1 MTGIDVVLTACLLA
15 NAAGLGAAAFVLLR
29 PRAQPTGPRLLSFAM
44 GVLVGTVLLDLLPHL
59 WEATGSFVTLTAL
72 FAVALLGSWWLDR
85 VCPCVG
91 HPHAGRSGSAGHAA
105 RDAPVAPAR
114 RGVLL
119 WVGDFVHSVVDGA
132 VIGGALALGV
142 VPGSVATMAVA
153 IHEVPRRIAVV
164 TLLVRAG
171 HHPLRALLITL
182 GTGTGTLVGGALVW
196 WWAPAVSLLMPVA
209 LAVAAAAMFYVALAH
224 SPSLFGAAWRQRLAV
239 ERALPFSAGL
249 LLIHLSHHVHELLG

>member
-1 MTGIDVVLTACLLA
+1 MSGINVVLTACLLV

-29 PRAQPTGPRLLSFAM
+29 PRAQPSSPRLLSFAM

-59 WEATGSFVTLTAL
+59 WEATGSIVTMTSL
-72 FAVALLGSWWLDR
+72 FAVALLSSWWLDR

-91 HPHAGRSGSAGHAA
+91 HPRGDGSVAAGHAA
-105 RDAPVAPAR
+105 HDAPLAPAR

-153 IHEVPRRIAVV
+153 THEVPRRIAVV
-164 TLLVRAG
+164 TLLARAG
-171 HHPLRALLITL
+171 HPPLRALLITA

-196 WWAPAVSLLMPVA
+196 WWAPAVSLVIPIA

-224 SPSLFGAAWRQRLAV
+224 SPSLFGAAWRQRLAT
-239 ERALPFSAGL
+239 ERALPFAAGL
-249 LLIHLSHHVHELLG
+249 LLIHLSHHAHELLG

>member
-1 MTGIDVVLTACLLA
+1 MSGIDVVLAACLLA

-59 WEATGSFVTLTAL
+59 WEATGSIVTLTAL
-72 FAVALLGSWWLDR
+72 FVVALLGSWGLDR

-91 HPHAGRSGSAGHAA
+91 HPPGDGSRAAGHAGHETA
-105 RDAPVAPAR
+105 VAPAR

-171 HHPLRALLITL
+171 HRPLHALLITV
-182 GTGTGTLVGGALVW
+182 GTGTGTVVGGALVW

-224 SPSLFGAAWRQRLAV
+224 SSNLFGAPWRQRLAA
-239 ERALPFSAGL
+239 ERALPFAAGL
-249 LLIHLSHHVHELLG
+249 LMIHLSHHAHELLG

>member
-1 MTGIDVVLTACLLA
+1 MSAIDDVLVACLLA
-15 NAAGLGAAAFVLLR
+15 NIAGLGAAAFVLLR
-29 PRAQPTGPRLLSFAM
+29 PNARPSGPRLLSFAL

-59 WEATGSFVTLTAL
+59 WEATGSVITVTAL
-72 FAVALLGSWWLDR
+72 FAVALSASWWFDR

-91 HPHAGRSGSAGHAA
+91 HRHAADPGGVGHAT
-105 RDAPVAPAR
+105 RDAGSDPTR

-119 WVGDFVHSVVDGA
+119 WVGDFAHSVVDGA

-171 HHPLRALLITL
+171 HRPLSALLITV
-182 GTGTGTLVGGALVW
+182 GTGAGTMVGGALVW
-196 WWAPAVSLLMPVA
+196 RFAPAMSMVMPVV
-209 LAVAAAAMFYVALAH
+209 LAVAASAMLYVALSH
-224 SPSLFGAAWRQRLAV
+224 SANLFGAAWRQRLAR
-239 ERALPFSAGL
+239 ERAVPFAAGL
-249 LLIHLSHHVHELLG
+249 LMIQLSHQAHELLG

>member
-1 MTGIDVVLTACLLA
+1 MSGIDVVLTACLLA
-15 NAAGLGAAAFVLLR
+15 NAAGLGAAAFVLMR
-29 PRAQPTGPRLLSFAM
+29 PRAQPTGPRLLSFAV

-59 WEATGSFVTLTAL
+59 WEATGSIVTLSAL

-85 VCPCVG
+85 ICPCVG
-91 HPHAGRSGSAGHAA
+91 HPPLKCSGAAGHAV
-105 RDAPVAPAR
+105 RDAPMAPER

-132 VIGGALALGV
+132 VIGGALALGM
-142 VPGSVATMAVA
+142 VPGSVATIAVV

-171 HHPLRALLITL
+171 HRPLHALLITV
-182 GTGTGTLVGGALVW
+182 GTGTGTVVGGTLVW
-196 WWAPAVSLLMPVA
+196 CWAPAVSLLMPVA

-224 SPSLFGAAWRQRLAV
+224 SSRLFGSAWRQRLAA
-239 ERALPFSAGL
+239 ELALPFAAGL
-249 LLIHLSHHVHELLG
+249 LMIHLSHHVHELLG

>member
-1 MTGIDVVLTACLLA
+1 MSGIDVVLTACLLA
-15 NAAGLGAAAFVLLR
+15 NAAALGAAAFVLLR

-59 WEATGSFVTLTAL
+59 WEATGSVATLAAL
-72 FAVALLGSWWLDR
+72 FAVALLGSWGLDR
-85 VCPCVG
+85 ACPCVG
-91 HPHAGRSGSAGHAA
+91 HA
-105 RDAPVAPAR
+105 RDGGSGAADHAVQITPMAPAR

-142 VPGSVATMAVA
+142 VPGGVATMAVA

-171 HHPLRALLITL
+171 HRPLHALLITV
-182 GTGTGTLVGGALVW
+182 GTGSGTLVGGALVW
-196 WWAPAVSLLMPVA
+196 WWAPMVSLVMPVA
-209 LAVAAAAMFYVALAH
+209 LAVAAAAMIYVALAH
-224 SPSLFGAAWRQRLAV
+224 ASSRSGAAWRQRLGA
-239 ERALPFSAGL
+239 ERALPFVAGL
-249 LLIHLSHHVHELLG
+249 LMIHLSHHVHELVG

>member
-1 MTGIDVVLTACLLA
+1 M
-15 NAAGLGAAAFVLLR
+15 
-29 PRAQPTGPRLLSFAM
+29 
-44 GVLVGTVLLDLLPHL
+44 
-59 WEATGSFVTLTAL
+59 
-72 FAVALLGSWWLDR
+72 
-85 VCPCVG
+85 
-91 HPHAGRSGSAGHAA
+91 
-105 RDAPVAPAR
+105 
-114 RGVLL
+114 LL

-171 HHPLRALLITL
+171 HHPLHALLITV

-196 WWAPAVSLLMPVA
+196 WWAPAASLVIPIA
-209 LAVAAAAMFYVALAH
+209 LAAAAAAMFYVALAH
-224 SPSLFGAAWRQRLAV
+224 SPSLFGTAWRQRLAA
-239 ERALPFSAGL
+239 ERAVPFAVGL